1 MTSRAYAIFE
11 TGMQDVAKLI
21 QLFDNLESP
30 EQRQQYEVLKRAA
43 LVMTTT
49 AWETYI
55 EAFAVEQVEAKL
67 ATSEDEFTKAY
78 IRRRLDHEINRL
90 HNPTSDKVKK
100 LFVEFLGVD
109 ITESWRWNNYTPKD
123 ARERLDKWL
132 KMRGDAVHQVCQS
145 FDPKNAHLI
154 KRDDL
159 DKAVRFFGD
168 LVRVTDGETSK
179 L

>member
-1 MTSRAYAIFE
+1 MTSHVYAIFE

-43 LVMTTT
+43 LVMTAA

-67 ATSEDEFTKAY
+67 ALSEDEFTSAY

-100 LFVEFLGVD
+100 LFIEFLGVD
-109 ITESWRWNNYTPKD
+109 LTESWRWNNYTPKE

-132 KMRGDAVHQVCQS
+132 KMRGDSVHQICQS
-145 FDPKNAHLI
+145 NDPKNSHLV
-154 KRDDL
+154 KREDL
-159 DKAVRFFGD
+159 DKAVRFFGE
-168 LVRVTDGETSK
+168 LVKVTDGVSI
-179 L
+179 

>member
-55 EAFAVEQVEAKL
+55 EAYAVEKVEVKL
-67 ATSEDEFTKAY
+67 ATSEDEFTNGY
-78 IRRRLDHEINRL
+78 IRRRLDHEISRL
-90 HNPTSDKVKK
+90 HNPTSEKVKK

-109 ITESWRWNNYTPKD
+109 ITESWRWNNYSPKD

-132 KMRGDAVHQVCQS
+132 KMRGDAVHQVCLS
-145 FDPKNAHLI
+145 NDPKTAHLV
-154 KRDDL
+154 KREDL
-159 DKAVRFFGD
+159 EKAVRFFKE
-168 LVRVTDGETSK
+168 LAVITENNC
-179 L
+179 

>member
-21 QLFDNLESP
+21 QLFDNLESQ

-43 LVMTTT
+43 LVMTAA

-55 EAFAVEQVEAKL
+55 EAFAIEQVEAKL
-67 ATSEDEFTKAY
+67 ALSEDEFTAAY

-100 LFVEFLGVD
+100 LFIEFLGVD
-109 ITESWRWNNYTPKD
+109 ITESWRWNNYTPKE

-132 KMRGDAVHQVCQS
+132 KMRGDAVHQICQS
-145 FDPKNAHLI
+145 GDPKNAHLV
-154 KRDDL
+154 KREDL
-159 DKAVRFFGD
+159 DKAVRFFRE
-168 LVRVTDGETSK
+168 LANSTDGIIK
-179 L
+179 

>member
-11 TGMQDVAKLI
+11 TGMQDVTKLI

-55 EAFAVEQVEAKL
+55 ETFAVEQVEAKL
-67 ATSEDEFTKAY
+67 ANAEDEFTTAY

-90 HNPTSDKVKK
+90 HNPTSEKVKK

-109 ITESWRWNNYTPKD
+109 ITESWRWSNYSPKD

-154 KRDDL
+154 KRDEL
-159 DKAVRFFGD
+159 DKAVRFFCD
-168 LVRVTDGETSK
+168 LVKTNEN
-179 L
+179 LANCF

>member
-11 TGMQDVAKLI
+11 TGMQDVTKLI
-21 QLFDNLESP
+21 HLFDNLESQ
-30 EQRQQYEVLKRAA
+30 EHRQQYEVLKRAA
-43 LVMTTT
+43 LVMTAA

-67 ATSEDEFTKAY
+67 ALSEDEFTAAY

-90 HNPTSDKVKK
+90 HNPTSEKVKK
-100 LFVEFLGVD
+100 LFIEFLGVD
-109 ITESWRWNNYTPKD
+109 ITESWRWNNYSPKE

-145 FDPKNAHLI
+145 NDPKNAHLI

-159 DKAVRFFGD
+159 DKSIRFFRE
-168 LVRVTDGETSK
+168 LVKVTEGVTV
-179 L
+179 